1 MTSRNAKNLE
11 RGIRNHSELG
21 VRNGSELSGLVAANH
36 DDDRSSSRAG
46 RPPVLNDRALDDLV
60 VLMHRKSGR
69 LPRLDELIAEAGGCQ
84 RQRASKALQRARSGE
99 AEREL
104 MDVLRLP
111 AELEQLQRRW
121 IEQWMQAAAGQ
132 LADRHADLV
141 AKHDEQIEA
150 LEALISEQ
158 HRALTSLRDQRAD
171 LERMTDELLKA
182 RDDDR
187 LQIERLAA
195 ERDIAERLARGRN

>member
-1 MTSRNAKNLE
+1 MTSRNAKDLE
-11 RGIRNHSELG
+11 RGIRNHSERG

-36 DDDRSSSRAG
+36 DDDSSSSRAG
-46 RPPVLNDRALDDLV
+46 RPPVLNDQALDDLV
-60 VLMHRKSGR
+60 ALMHRRAGR
-69 LPRLDELIAEAGGCQ
+69 LPRVDELIAEAGGCQ
-84 RQRASKALQRARSGE
+84 RLRASKALQRARLDVS
-99 AEREL
+99 EREL
-104 MDVLRLP
+104 MGVLRLP

-141 AKHDEQIEA
+141 AKHEERIEA

-158 HRALTSLRDQRAD
+158 HRALTSLRGQRAD